1 MVWRLL
7 LPEHDADSLLGMDT
21 INLMCTLAWRAASYR
36 EHSLMAHG
44 LYDTA
49 YEGRSEHD
57 DLY

>member
-1 MVWRLL
+1 

-49 YEGRSEHD
+49 YEGRSEDD